1 MTNITTIRP
10 DPAQADFMTYAPAV
24 KITGEVE
31 PLYLSGQT
39 ASLLYHQHPHV
50 PEEHILP
57 HDIESQTRQVM
68 ENIKIT
74 LDHEGLTWRNIV
86 RVDKYITDIREAD
99 AMHGIMNEYFGD
111 WRPAGTLL
119 GVNNLSS
126 PAARVELTM
135 IAVNPID
142 H

>member
-1 MTNITTIRP
+1 MT
-10 DPAQADFMTYAPAV
+10 
-24 KITGEVE
+24 
-31 PLYLSGQT
+31 
-39 ASLLYHQHPHV
+39 
-50 PEEHILP
+50 
-57 HDIESQTRQVM
+57 
-68 ENIKIT
+68 ENIKIN

-135 IAVNPID
+135 IAVKPIN
-142 H
+142 HWGHVLICEFPFPYTLTIMLSEALCRCHFKGGCVGGNLLGK